1 MIFCILEKNYYVS
14 EGNNSLRSNASI
26 TQMKVAGIKKSLH
39 TPLTSTAVEEGGE
52 SLPVSQLSDGTFSG
66 R

>member
-1 MIFCILEKNYYVS
+1 MIFRILEKNYYVF
-14 EGNNSLRSNASI
+14 EGINSLRSNASI

-52 SLPVSQLSDGTFSG
+52 STSLSTQ
-66 R
+66 